1 MRELAQLPTHQARV
15 RLIELEKSHG
25 DRRQL
30 VWTELGESPLAQALQ
45 YLSQIAVITQKALV
59 TGTIEDL
66 AQDYQDHSWQ
76 ADSALLYAIAQVDK
90 SQDITAVTEAIRAV
104 YLPWAE
110 DSSRHLQQEVEKQSY
125 PGGTLHQIEP
135 VTVPKGECWLFVD
148 GLRFD
153 LAKRLTEKLHQSGL
167 DVSESVIWTAL
178 PSVTATGKAA
188 VSPVKNLIGGRE
200 DSKDFEP
207 CVAETGQSLKGGYH
221 LPKLLKD
228 NGWQLLEAMEIGD
241 INGNAWCEFGN
252 IDHQGHNLGCKL
264 AKQID
269 PLLNDIEERIT
280 NLINAGWPRLRVVT
294 DHGWLLLPG
303 GLPKISMSSA
313 LTETQWS
320 RCAAMK
326 QGASTEERLFP
337 WFWNPCHQFV
347 LANGISCFRQ
357 GEEYAH
363 GGLSLQEC
371 LILELTVIQEK
382 READL
387 AIEITDI
394 VWKGLRCT
402 VAIEGDYSGLT
413 LTLDLRNQ
421 PGNVNSSIAL
431 SPKNLKKNGTASL
444 VVENEE
450 LQGQS
455 VNLVILNS
463 EGQLIKQAITV
474 IGEG

>member
-1 MRELAQLPTHQARV
+1 
-15 RLIELEKSHG
+15 
-25 DRRQL
+25 
-30 VWTELGESPLAQALQ
+30 
-45 YLSQIAVITQKALV
+45 
-59 TGTIEDL
+59 
-66 AQDYQDHSWQ
+66 
-76 ADSALLYAIAQVDK
+76 
-90 SQDITAVTEAIRAV
+90 
-104 YLPWAE
+104 
-110 DSSRHLQQEVEKQSY
+110 
-125 PGGTLHQIEP
+125 
-135 VTVPKGECWLFVD
+135 
-148 GLRFD
+148 
-153 LAKRLTEKLHQSGL
+153 
-167 DVSESVIWTAL
+167 
-178 PSVTATGKAA
+178 
-188 VSPVKNLIGGRE
+188 
-200 DSKDFEP
+200 
-207 CVAETGQSLKGGYH
+207 
-221 LPKLLKD
+221 
-228 NGWQLLEAMEIGD
+228 
-241 INGNAWCEFGN
+241 
-252 IDHQGHNLGCKL
+252 
-264 AKQID
+264 
-269 PLLNDIEERIT
+269 
-280 NLINAGWPRLRVVT
+280 
-294 DHGWLLLPG
+294 
-303 GLPKISMSSA
+303 
-313 LTETQWS
+313 
-320 RCAAMK
+320 MK